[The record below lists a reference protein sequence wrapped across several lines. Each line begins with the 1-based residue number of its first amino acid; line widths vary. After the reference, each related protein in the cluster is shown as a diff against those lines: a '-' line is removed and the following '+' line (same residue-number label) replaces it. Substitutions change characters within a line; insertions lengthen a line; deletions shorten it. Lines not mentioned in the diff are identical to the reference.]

1 MGTVPELHPRVA
13 SLGTLAFLC
22 RWGQTPHGSVAR
34 QEMLALE
41 SEGPGDSPRSQRAML
56 AFGQEPGDSPRSGQ
70 EMLAL
75 NLRRK
80 WGQSPRHLGIAIIGY
95 RSIAQPAS

>member
-1 MGTVPELHPRVA
+1 
-13 SLGTLAFLC
+13 
-22 RWGQTPHGSVAR
+22 
-34 QEMLALE
+34 MLALE

-56 AFGQEPGDSPRSGQ
+56 AFESEEPGDSPRSQRAMLAFESEGTGDSPRSGQ

>member
-1 MGTVPELHPRVA
+1 MLAFESEGPGDSPRVA

-41 SEGPGDSPRSQRAML
+41 SEGPGDSPRSGQEML
-56 AFGQEPGDSPRSGQ
+56 ALNLRQEPGDSPRSGHPIR
-70 EMLAL
+70 AG
-75 NLRRK
+75 N
-80 WGQSPRHLGIAIIGY
+80 
-95 RSIAQPAS
+95 ASFKS